1 MTHFQLKP
9 LTVALSLALAMPLV
23 GQAADHSLTGVSN
36 HNAQSGV
43 STLNFVMSLDWNLA
57 NPTVKAQDKTY
68 VHDTLKQFARSLYT
82 MTEGKHQIGT
92 VYVYDKSQFLKRAD
106 IQFLDKP
113 GRASASVSGWK
124 RRSYEI
130 EIFTV
135 DKDTQKP
142 ESVEALGKTLAH
154 EVGHYGYGLLDE
166 YAEQKKKSSS
176 DLGDPLENDT
186 PRNTIMS
193 DHLDFITLS
202 TASDYADSSVQKT
215 AQWRVYQRSAWETMI
230 QDPKTDSQTSA
241 GYGGPIRTWFEAFKN
256 LSPPTADSLK
266 KPTGGDEQLQVVYMN
281 EGSLMVLVINQ
292 GLTLPQLNA
301 AKQSAKGAV
310 DALNDNAQVAVL
322 AYPDFVANPV
332 QTLVRVGESR
342 TAIQAAIDG
351 ITQSAAN
358 DPPDQALQS
367 ALAIINSAGSP
378 ANTASTLLLST
389 SATVDSAVVQA
400 YREKSVAINP
410 IQISTGPD
418 RQAQRLS
425 ARTQAAG
432 SDRVLLGALAE
443 QTSGRYAVANDDS
456 EVAQATAQ
464 MVNDVEGEAVAIIN
478 DNGVDQITPGEPF
491 VLTTL
496 IGSADAGARLEFSAY
511 WDAEDQVD
519 FSLQTP
525 SGQLM
530 TPDQLPPEVRY
541 QRNEDGTGASYEVS
555 PQFADRAGSWRS
567 TVTARQTTAD
577 GVFQDVLAI
586 PSLLGA
592 DIVTIGDSQEDSR
605 PMVAEISVEGPLPVI
620 QATVWLEIYDEDG
633 QLAQGDLVARD
644 DGVDP
649 DVSANDGA
657 YTVKVADFLKP
668 DQEYELVARV
678 ANPNNT
684 AQFSTS
690 GRKVQGT
697 DAPPVP
703 VGPFQRTASVWVMKE
718 AAPEPEP
725 TSITGGGG
733 GCVLTPNAPFDPL
746 FPALGV
752 GALWY
757 LIRRR
762 RQSR

>member
-1 MTHFQLKP
+1 MMRFQLKP
-9 LTVALSLALAMPLV
+9 LTVALSLALAIPLV
-23 GQAADHSLTGVSN
+23 GQAADHPLTGVSS
-36 HNAQSGV
+36 HNAESGV

-57 NPTVKAQDKTY
+57 NPTVKERDKTY

-106 IQFLDKP
+106 IQFLDKV
-113 GRASASVSGWK
+113 GRAQASVSGWK

-130 EIFTV
+130 EIFTI
-135 DKDTQKP
+135 DKNTGKP
-142 ESVEALGKTLAH
+142 ESAEAIGKTLAH

-166 YAEQKKKSSS
+166 YDDEDKKSSK
-176 DLGDPLENDT
+176 DLGDPLAGDK
-186 PRNTIMS
+186 PRNTIMNE
-193 DHLDFITLS
+193 HLKFVTLS
-202 TASDYADSSVQKT
+202 TAGDYADASVQKT

-266 KPTGGDEQLQVVYMN
+266 KPSGGDEQLQVVYMN

-292 GLTLPQLNA
+292 NLTLAQLNA

-310 DALNDNAQVAVL
+310 DALNDQAQVAVL
-322 AYPDFVANPV
+322 AYPDFVATPV
-332 QTLVRVGESR
+332 QVLTAVGDNR
-342 TAIQAAIDG
+342 ADIQTAIDG
-351 ITQSAAN
+351 ITQSADN
-358 DPPDQALQS
+358 NSPDQALNA
-367 ALAIINSAGSP
+367 ALTLIKEAVKP
-378 ANTASTLLLST
+378 AATASVLLLST
-389 SATVDSAVVQA
+389 STAVDATTVQN
-400 YREKSVAINP
+400 YGKESVAINP
-410 IQISTGPD
+410 VVISTGPD
-418 RQAQRLS
+418 RQAQRLA

-464 MVNDVEGEAVAIIN
+464 MVNEVEGEAVAIVN
-478 DNGVDQITPGEPF
+478 DDGVDQITPGAPF

-496 IGSADAGARLEFSAY
+496 IGSADEGAGLEFSAY
-511 WDAEDQVD
+511 WDPEDQVE
-519 FSLQTP
+519 FRLQTP
-525 SGQLM
+525 GGRLI
-530 TPDQLPPEVRY
+530 TPDQLPAEVRY
-541 QRNEDGTGASYEVS
+541 QHNEDGSGASYEVS

-577 GVFQDVLAI
+577 GVFQDVMAI

-592 DIVTIGDSQEDSR
+592 DIATIGGSQEDSR

-620 QATVWLEIYDEDG
+620 QATVRLEIYDEDG
-633 QLAQGDLVARD
+633 QLTQGDLVARD
-644 DGVDP
+644 DGVAP

-668 DQEYELVARV
+668 DREYELVARI
-678 ANPNNT
+678 ANPNNA

-703 VGPFQRTASVWVMKE
+703 VGPFQRSAGVWVMNE
-718 AAPEPEP
+718 TAPEPTP
-725 TSITGGGG
+725 ITSGGG

-746 FPALGV
+746 FPALSL
-752 GALWY
+752 GAFWY
-757 LIRRR
+757 LFRRR
-762 RQSR
+762 SR